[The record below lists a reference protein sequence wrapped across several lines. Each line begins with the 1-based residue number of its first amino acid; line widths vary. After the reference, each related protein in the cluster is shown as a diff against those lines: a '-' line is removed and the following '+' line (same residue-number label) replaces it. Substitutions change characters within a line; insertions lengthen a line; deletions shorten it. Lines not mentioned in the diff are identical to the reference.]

1 MPRIKDSKTP
11 AAAGAE
17 MEEGR
22 RPTIVSAPAAAAPE
36 LLDRP
41 RRRTFTAPKALGGF
55 LHGRACPTQSHRRR
69 APVFYVPADAPHR
82 AHDIL
87 DDVRA
92 GERTPQFRR
101 QSELCYGE
109 HLVEPFQDRGGNAL
123 PVLFEMPGKV
133 AKKRLGLAGVGQLPG
148 LPQHAPHLCMHRFRQ
163 AVHDVACFMYL
174 TALNGHVASES
185 RSDRLG
191 ESLRAVDD
199 EKA

>member
-1 MPRIKDSKTP
+1 MSRLMLKSAKRASLIENLRSLRGLGKMRVRGSGSCL
-11 AAAGAE
+11 ANGE
-17 MEEGR
+17 R
-22 RPTIVSAPAAAAPE
+22 RLEKWKLLVSLE
-36 LLDRP
+36 
-41 RRRTFTAPKALGGF
+41 APKALGGF

-133 AKKRLGLAGVGQLPG
+133 AKKRLGLAGGVPAASARS
-148 LPQHAPHLCMHRFRQ
+148 PPNT
-163 AVHDVACFMYL
+163 D
-174 TALNGHVASES
+174 ALGSSNYASP
-185 RSDRLG
+185 L
-191 ESLRAVDD
+191 L
-199 EKA
+199 

>member
-1 MPRIKDSKTP
+1 MEYSLIYMNMP
-11 AAAGAE
+11 
-17 MEEGR
+17 
-22 RPTIVSAPAAAAPE
+22 
-36 LLDRP
+36 
-41 RRRTFTAPKALGGF
+41 
-55 LHGRACPTQSHRRR
+55 HGRACPTQSHRRR

-133 AKKRLGLAGVGQLPG
+133 AKKRLGLAGIVQLPG
-148 LPQHAPHLCMHRFRQ
+148 LPQHAPHLC
-163 AVHDVACFMYL
+163 VHDVACFMYL
-174 TALNGHVASES
+174 DSVEWPRRVRN
-185 RSDRLG
+185 RLG
-191 ESLRAVDD
+191 ESLRAAALPRIVRSGNLSL
-199 EKA
+199 ESSGEQQAGHP